1 MAGMAEPSK
10 NELVRGLNATD
21 ATLITVGS
29 VLGTGAFLT
38 TADVA
43 RALPHA
49 GLILAAWV
57 CGGALAIAGALTYA
71 ELGTMMPRAGG
82 PYHFLKEAYGPL
94 FGFLKGWVDF
104 LVIMSGGLAAIA
116 VGFGE
121 YLGSFLPFFSTRNIL
136 ASADLFGHPWKL
148 TGGAVAGVLAILF
161 FTVTSVV
168 GLRESALLQNVLTVL
183 KIGVMLGLALL
194 GFFAAPTAS
203 PDYLAAA
210 LPPSLL
216 SAFGVAMIGVLWT
229 FDGWYAMTYLGGEVK
244 EPSRD
249 LPRGMLLGVAIVTLI
264 YALLNAVYLRAI
276 PVNEMPDHPRI
287 AEAAAVVLFG
297 AGAAKLVSAAVMV
310 SAFGCIGSTV
320 LYSTRTYLPMARD
333 GVFFKSLAVVHPRW
347 RTPAACILA
356 QGAWTVLLTIS
367 GTYEAIYTYVVVV
380 LFLFHAAVGV
390 AVFVLRVRK
399 PEWPRPYRVTGYPLV
414 PAVFVLTSLAFVFN
428 SLIERPIESLLG
440 FGILLLGL
448 PAYWYWK
455 RTSAPSS

>member
-1 MAGMAEPSK
+1 MAEPSK
-10 NELVRGLNATD
+10 SELVRGLSATD
-21 ATLITVGS
+21 VTLITVGS

-49 GLILAAWV
+49 GLIVLAWV
-57 CGGALAIAGALTYA
+57 FGGVLAIAGALTYA

-121 YLGSFLPFFSTRNIL
+121 YLGSFLPFFSTSNIL
-136 ASADLFGHPWKL
+136 MSADLFGYPWKL

-161 FTVTSVV
+161 FTITSMV

-183 KIGVMLGLALL
+183 KIGAMLSLALL
-194 GFFAAPTAS
+194 GFFVTPVVI
-203 PDYLAAA
+203 PDYTSPI
-210 LPPSLL
+210 LPGSLI

-229 FDGWYAMTYLGGEVK
+229 FDGWYGATYLGGEMK
-244 EPSRD
+244 DPSRD
-249 LPRGMLLGVAIVTLI
+249 LPRSMFLGVGIVTFL
-264 YALLNAVYLRAI
+264 YVLLNIVYLRAV
-276 PVNEMPDHPRI
+276 PVSEMPGHPRI
-287 AEAAAVVLFG
+287 AEAAAVALFG

-310 SAFGCIGSTV
+310 SAFGCIGATI

-333 GVFFKSLAVVHPRW
+333 GVFFKALAVVHPKW
-347 RTPAACILA
+347 HTPAACILA
-356 QGAWTVLLTIS
+356 QGVWTVLLTLS
-367 GTYEAIYTYVVVV
+367 GTYEALYTYVVVI
-380 LFLFHAAVGV
+380 LFLFHAATGL
-390 AVFVLRVRK
+390 AVFVLRFKK
-399 PEWPRPYRVTGYPLV
+399 PDWPRPYRVTGYPLV
-414 PAVFVLTSLAFVFN
+414 PLVFVLTSLAFVLN
-428 SLIERPIESLLG
+428 SLIERPVESLFG

-448 PAYWYWK
+448 PAYAYWR
-455 RTSAPSS
+455 RTAASAS

>member
-1 MAGMAEPSK
+1 MAEPSK
-10 NELVRGLNATD
+10 NDLIRGLSATD

-49 GLILAAWV
+49 GLIALAWV
-57 CGGALAIAGALTYA
+57 LGGVLAIAGALTYA

-121 YLGSFLPFFSTRNIL
+121 YFGAFLPFFSTSNIL
-136 ASADLFGHPWKL
+136 MSADILGHPWKL

-161 FTVTSVV
+161 FTITSMM

-183 KIGVMLGLALL
+183 KIGAMLSLALL
-194 GFFAAPTAS
+194 GFFVAPVVI
-203 PDYLAAA
+203 PDYTSSVI
-210 LPPSLL
+210 PGSLL

-229 FDGWYAMTYLGGEVK
+229 FDGWYGMTYLGGEMK

-249 LPRGMLLGVAIVTLI
+249 LPRGMLAGVGIVTLI
-264 YALLNAVYLRAI
+264 YLLLNVVYLRAI
-276 PVNEMPDHPRI
+276 PVSEMPAHPRI
-287 AEAAAVVLFG
+287 AEAAAIALFG
-297 AGAAKLVSAAVMV
+297 EGAGRLVTAAVMI
-310 SAFGCIGSTV
+310 SAFGCIGSTI

-333 GVFFKSLAVVHPRW
+333 GVFFKSLAVVHPKW

-356 QGAWTVLLTIS
+356 QGAWTILLAIS
-367 GTYEAIYTYVVVV
+367 GTYEALYTYVVVV
-380 LFLFHAAVGV
+380 LFLFHAATGI
-390 AVFVLRVRK
+390 AVFVLRFKK
-399 PEWPRPYRVTGYPLV
+399 PEWPRPYKVTGYPLV
-414 PAVFVLTSLAFVFN
+414 PAVFVLTSLAFVVN
-428 SLIERPIESLLG
+428 SLIERPVQSLFG

-448 PAYWYWK
+448 PAYAYWR
-455 RTSAPSS
+455 RTAARAS